1 MRRYRCHWNLLG
13 GLALALALTGCAVG
27 PAYQRPATP
36 TPASWTATPDT
47 AQWPAVDWWHA
58 FDDATLDQLETQ
70 ALAANHD
77 LRAAVA
83 RVAEAAAQ
91 ARIAGAGLYPSLGLD
106 AESGRAQPFSKGGQ
120 QKTKLYNY
128 YQLGLTASYELDL
141 FGQNRSQ
148 AQAAAVGLAASRFD
162 RDTVRLGLTAAV
174 ANSYFSLSTLDARLK
189 IARDAIATAQSTSEL
204 VQIQQRNGMA
214 SAQQVAQQESELATI
229 TASIPEL
236 ETQRRQTLT
245 ALALLLGQ
253 VSEGFAPVPQALD
266 AIPIPTPPAGL
277 PSELLKH
284 RPDVARA
291 EAELIAASAN
301 VRAATAALYPHIDLT
316 AQGGSGSLALQQLF
330 QPASTFFALAAGLTA
345 PLFDGGKLH
354 GQLDYSQARY
364 HELLENYQ
372 QAVLAAFGDT
382 DDALDAQGHTQ
393 AALTSRA
400 EAARQAAHAAQLAG
414 VQYRGGSVSYLTV
427 LDSQRTALT
436 ARDAEAQARLAR
448 LQAAVALYQALGGG
462 WQRHLTSPGGE
473 GYPDVLRRHTTD

>member
-36 TPASWTATPDT
+36 TPASWTATPGT

-91 ARIAGAGLYPSLGLD
+91 ARIAGASLYPSVGLD
-106 AESGRAQPFSKGGQ
+106 AKSGRAKPFAKGGQ
-120 QKTKLYNY
+120 QKAKLYNY

-141 FGQNRSQ
+141 FGENRSQ
-148 AQAAAVGLAASRFD
+148 SQAAAASLAASRFD

-174 ANSYFSLSTLDARLK
+174 ANTYFTLSALDARLK
-189 IARDAIATAQSTSEL
+189 IARAAVAAARQTLKL
-204 VQIQQRNGMA
+204 VRLQQRNGMA
-214 SAQQVAQQESELATI
+214 STLQVAQQQSELATV
-229 TASIPEL
+229 TASIPVL
-236 ETQRRQTLT
+236 ETQRRQALT

-253 VSEGFAPVPQALD
+253 LPEGFAPVPQALD
-266 AIPIPTPPAGL
+266 AIHVSTPPAGL
-277 PSELLKH
+277 PSGLLKR

-291 EAELIAASAN
+291 EAELIAANAN
-301 VRAATAALYPHIDLT
+301 MRAATAALYPHIDLT
-316 AQGGSGSLALQQLF
+316 AQGGYGSLALQQLF

-364 HELLENYQ
+364 RELLENYQ

-382 DDALDAQGHTQ
+382 EDALDAQSKAQAVLAGRTEAAKQ
-393 AALTSRA
+393 AAR
-400 EAARQAAHAAQLAG
+400 AARLAEL
-414 VQYRGGSVSYLTV
+414 QYHEGSTSYLAV

-436 ARDAEAQARLAR
+436 ARDSEAQARLAC

-462 WQRHLTSPGGE
+462 WSQTSTAPHDGS
-473 GYPDVLRRHTTD
+473 